1 MISWRRTA
9 IPGCP
14 GRTWLA
20 LGVVAAVVAGDARP
34 ADAGPNDR
42 RLVVVIYPEDTDG
55 SPGTVGADHGIRS
68 TFAAE
73 PVEVRNEYVNTS
85 GGIGPEAKRLQVA
98 YLRQKYAGRKIEL
111 VIAVLSSALDFTL
124 AHRADLFPGA
134 PVIYCAVDQREIG
147 KRDLPAG
154 VIGVSTRVD
163 FPATLNIARRLHPH
177 ARRVFVVA
185 GASPFDTDWADE
197 VRRAFSPY
205 EQGLE
210 FEYLIGLPMNDL
222 LARVAALPDDSLIFY
237 LHIFQDGTGKAF
249 VPAEALELLAAR
261 ANAPIYG
268 RVDTHVGRGLVGG
281 HVFSFEAEGRSA
293 ARLGL
298 RILAGEKPGAMTIP
312 AANGNVDLFDGR
324 QLRRWGIDER
334 DLPPGSVVRF
344 REPTFWGEYRWHV
357 VAVLSVCTVEALLI
371 AGLLVQRVRRRRSDA
386 ALRESEARFR
396 LMADAAPV
404 LVWVAG
410 VDKGGTYFNRPWLE
424 FTGRSLDLE
433 LGDGWAAGI
442 HPDDRAR
449 CLDVYATCFDAREPF
464 EMVYRLRR
472 HDGEYRWVLDQ
483 GVPRFSSGGEF
494 VGYVG
499 AGLDITDRRRTED
512 ELGASQ
518 RELRSLAGRLIEAQ
532 ETERRRIAREL
543 HDDLSQDLALLS
555 IELDIVARRPP
566 ASTADVVECLRGFSA
581 RVRELSAGVRD
592 LSHEL
597 HPSKVEHLGLVAS
610 VRGLC
615 HELGQHHDLAVTF
628 AHRDVPEG
636 IPVATALCLYR
647 IVQEALNN
655 VIKHAHTDR
664 ARVELAG
671 TPRGLRLEVSDD
683 GAGFHPAGR
692 GGGLGLVGM
701 QERLTLIGGQ
711 VVVDSRSGGGTRI
724 NVKVPLPESVAA
736 SKEASAGRPA
746 EADLVTAGP
755 TAEEVP

>member
-1 MISWRRTA
+1 M
-9 IPGCP
+9 
-14 GRTWLA
+14 
-20 LGVVAAVVAGDARP
+20 
-34 ADAGPNDR
+34 
-42 RLVVVIYPEDTDG
+42 
-55 SPGTVGADHGIRS
+55 
-68 TFAAE
+68 
-73 PVEVRNEYVNTS
+73 
-85 GGIGPEAKRLQVA
+85 
-98 YLRQKYAGRKIEL
+98 
-111 VIAVLSSALDFTL
+111 
-124 AHRADLFPGA
+124 
-134 PVIYCAVDQREIG
+134 
-147 KRDLPAG
+147 
-154 VIGVSTRVD
+154 
-163 FPATLNIARRLHPH
+163 
-177 ARRVFVVA
+177 
-185 GASPFDTDWADE
+185 
-197 VRRAFSPY
+197 
-205 EQGLE
+205 
-210 FEYLIGLPMNDL
+210 
-222 LARVAALPDDSLIFY
+222 
-237 LHIFQDGTGKAF
+237 
-249 VPAEALELLAAR
+249 
-261 ANAPIYG
+261 
-268 RVDTHVGRGLVGG
+268 
-281 HVFSFEAEGRSA
+281 
-293 ARLGL
+293 
-298 RILAGEKPGAMTIP
+298 
-312 AANGNVDLFDGR
+312 
-324 QLRRWGIDER
+324 RRWGIAER

-410 VDKGGTYFNRPWLE
+410 VDKGVRTS
-424 FTGRSLDLE
+424 TGRGSNSP
-433 LGDGWAAGI
+433 AG
-442 HPDDRAR
+442 RWTLSWVTGGRRAFTRTTAR

-472 HDGEYRWVLDQ
+472 HDGEYLWVLDQ
-483 GVPRFSSGGEF
+483 GVPQFSPGGEF

-636 IPVATALCLYR
+636 IPSLPPCACT
-647 IVQEALNN
+647 E
-655 VIKHAHTDR
+655 
-664 ARVELAG
+664 
-671 TPRGLRLEVSDD
+671 S
-683 GAGFHPAGR
+683 
-692 GGGLGLVGM
+692 
-701 QERLTLIGGQ
+701 
-711 VVVDSRSGGGTRI
+711 SRR
-724 NVKVPLPESVAA
+724 
-736 SKEASAGRPA
+736 R
-746 EADLVTAGP
+746 
-755 TAEEVP
+755 